1 MYALAF
7 DRDWTV
13 DVNPHPQRDAVPLSW
28 VRYWAHEIGH
38 EGWAIGNQDLVDEAA
53 IPGTVGSIRRRDG
66 HIDALGEQNEYGY
79 YEWWPDSKERLRI
92 LRELF
97 PDAEGHLVVDDL
109 DLGHVDGWDHY
120 YAWDFVEHVQHGDLA
135 LSVPPRR
142 RGGSS

>member
-28 VRYWAHEIGH
+28 SGTGRTRSATRAGRSGIK
-38 EGWAIGNQDLVDEAA
+38 NLVDEAA

-79 YEWWPDSKERLRI
+79 YEWWPDRKERLRI

-97 PDAEGHLVVDDL
+97 PNAEGHLVVDDL

-135 LSVPPRR
+135 LSVPPSR
-142 RGGSS
+142 